1 MHQLT
6 YAMLRDHLRD
16 RFTLA
21 RGTAFHAA
29 GHATHR
35 TMRALATATSPDI
48 KFLLEHGNPQDR

>member
-1 MHQLT
+1 
-6 YAMLRDHLRD
+6 MLRDHLRD

-29 GHATHR
+29 GQATRR
-35 TMRALATATSPDI
+35 TMRALATTTSPDI